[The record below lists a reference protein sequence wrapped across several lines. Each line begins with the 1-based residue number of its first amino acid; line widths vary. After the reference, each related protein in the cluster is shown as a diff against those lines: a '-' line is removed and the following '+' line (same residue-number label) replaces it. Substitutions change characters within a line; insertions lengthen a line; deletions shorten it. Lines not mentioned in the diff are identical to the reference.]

1 MKVGVYVGSF
11 NPVHK
16 GHINIVNYLLKNKIL
31 DKIIIIPTKS
41 YWEKNNLVNIK
52 NRINMLKYYENDQII
67 IDTKLNSYKY
77 TYQILNELKKYY
89 NDLYL
94 IIGDDN
100 LINFDKWKNVDEIL
114 LNKVIVMKREI
125 LDPYVYIN
133 RFNKKDS
140 FILIE
145 NYESIN
151 ISSTNIRK
159 LILEKKYNE
168 LNKLL
173 DSDIIEYILK
183 NNLYEGFNE

>member
-16 GHINIVNYLLKNKIL
+16 GHINIVNYLLENKIL

-100 LINFDKWKNVDEIL
+100 LINFDKWKNIDEIL

>member
-41 YWEKNNLVNIK
+41 YWKKNNLVNIK

-114 LNKVIVMKREI
+114 LNKVIVVKREI

>member
-16 GHINIVNYLLKNKIL
+16 GHINIVNYLLENKIL
-31 DKIIIIPTKS
+31 DEIIIIPTES

-52 NRINMLKYYENDQII
+52 HRINMLKYYENDQII

-125 LDPYVYIN
+125 INPYIYIN

-140 FILIE
+140 FIIIE